1 MVQLRL
7 CDFAVFLCVF
17 HLFNYSGESLRV
29 VEGEVGEDFAV
40 DFDTALV
47 DKAHELGVAEVV
59 HAGSSVDTLNPD
71 GTHVAFFVLAVA
83 VGVCETFFPGV
94 LSDGPYIAAAAE
106 VATGKFE
113 DFLAAGARCNV
124 VA

>member
-1 MVQLRL
+1 MQLRL
-7 CDFAVFLCVF
+7 CDLTVYLCVF
-17 HLFNYSGESLRV
+17 HLFNDCGESLRV
-29 VEGEVGEDFAV
+29 VEGEIGEDFAV

-47 DKAHELGVAEVV
+47 DEAHELGVAEVV
-59 HAGSSVDTLNPD
+59 HAGGGVDTLDPD

-83 VGVCETFFPGV
+83 IGVGKTFFPGV

-124 VA
+124 VD